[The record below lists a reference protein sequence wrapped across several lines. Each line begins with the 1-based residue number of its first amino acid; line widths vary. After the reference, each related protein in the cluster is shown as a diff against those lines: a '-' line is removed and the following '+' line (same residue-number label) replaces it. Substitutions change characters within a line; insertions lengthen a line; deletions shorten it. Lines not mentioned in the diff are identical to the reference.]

1 MESDLA
7 TEKKSI
13 SDAADAV
20 ATEDLPPER
29 KHFYNAKTK
38 ISAIFSVIFA
48 GIALTSDGYNAGII
62 GNMNLLFADLF
73 PSALTPTLKTRIS
86 NSFFIGEI
94 VGMLLFGSIIDRIG
108 RKSGVLMTT
117 LALILGVIIS
127 AAAHGGSPEG
137 LLWMLLVGR
146 GLAGVGAGGEYPVCG
161 TAAIEAADETEHVR
175 KWRGLLI
182 ASVGD
187 LAIDF
192 GFVLS
197 GLVPMIVM
205 AAYGYGLTT
214 VSTHGYGGIW
224 RICLALGLV
233 PPLCV
238 FYFRIK
244 MLNSTAF
251 RNHAMKGRQINIRVL
266 TLAAKKY
273 WRRIIGTCAC
283 WFLYDFCS
291 YPFGLFSSTII
302 SQLNPNNTVMRNI
315 ALGTL
320 INAFYLPGCLVG
332 GLVIDKLGRRNTQAL
347 GFAVQGVLGMILG
360 GALGP
365 IQNHLGAFV
374 VMYGLFLAAAE
385 AGPGIAT
392 ILIAGEVYP
401 TALRGHLFGFSAA
414 WGKAGAAI
422 GTQVFIPIQDAF
434 PSTFKGQQAVFTIGS
449 AVSIIGAVVTMLT
462 IPGRSIDLEE
472 EDESWRDYLK
482 RNGVDTSDMG
492 EPLEASAS
500 KGIKAEIE
508 HLG

>member
-1 MESDLA
+1 MAS
-7 TEKKSI
+7 EKEANV
-13 SDAADAV
+13 DAETVAV
-20 ATEDLPPER
+20 DNKDVPTKRRRHLYD
-29 KHFYNAKTK
+29 AKTK

-48 GIALTSDGYNAGII
+48 GIALASDGYNAGIV

-73 PSALTPTLKTRIS
+73 PSALTPTMKTRIS

-94 VGMLLFGSIIDRIG
+94 VGMLFFGSIIDRIG
-108 RKSGVLMTT
+108 RKSGVVLTT
-117 LALILGVIIS
+117 STLILGIILS
-127 AAAHGGSPEG
+127 AAAHGGSPNG

-161 TAAIEAADETEHVR
+161 TAAIEAADETAHVR
-175 KWRGLLI
+175 KWRGFLI

-197 GLVPMIVM
+197 GLVPLIVM
-205 AAYGYGLTT
+205 AAYGFHLKT
-214 VSTHGYGGIW
+214 VSTHGYAGIW

-251 RNHAMKGRQINIRVL
+251 RNHAMKGRQITSRVL
-266 TLAAKKY
+266 MLAVKRY
-273 WRRIIGTCAC
+273 WRRLIGTCA
-283 WFLYDFCS
+283 YDFCS

-320 INAFYLPGCLVG
+320 INAFYLPGCVVG

-347 GFAVQGVLGMILG
+347 GFAVQGILGMILG

-365 IQNHLGAFV
+365 IQNNLAAFV

-392 ILIAGEVYP
+392 ILIAGEVFP
-401 TALRGHLFGFSAA
+401 TALRGHLLGFSAA

-422 GTQVFIPIQDAF
+422 GTQVFTPIQDAF

-449 AVSIIGAVVTMLT
+449 AVSLIGAIVTMLT
-462 IPGRSIDLEE
+462 IPANSIDLEE

-482 RNGVDTSDMG
+482 RNGVDISEMG
-492 EPLEASAS
+492 EPLEDSAS
-500 KGIKAEIE
+500 EDIKEDVKEAE
-508 HLG
+508 

>member
-1 MESDLA
+1 MAS
-7 TEKKSI
+7 EKNLDKTMAV
-13 SDAADAV
+13 DAKDVPAPTKRRRHLYD
-20 ATEDLPPER
+20 
-29 KHFYNAKTK
+29 AKTK

-48 GIALTSDGYNAGII
+48 GIALASDGYNAGIV

-73 PSALTPTLKTRIS
+73 PSALTPTIKTRIS

-94 VGMLLFGSIIDRIG
+94 VGMLFFGSIIDRIG
-108 RKSGVLMTT
+108 RKKRRRTDHLN
-117 LALILGVIIS
+117 AHPRHHPQRCS
-127 AAAHGGSPEG
+127 AWRDPDWPSLDVAPDQ
-137 LLWMLLVGR
+137 MLS
-146 GLAGVGAGGEYPVCG
+146 GAGGEYPVCG
-161 TAAIEAADETEHVR
+161 TAAIEAADETERVR

-197 GLVPMIVM
+197 GLVPLIVM
-205 AAYGYGLTT
+205 AAYGFHLNT
-214 VSTHGYGGIW
+214 VSTHGYAGIW
-224 RICLALGLV
+224 RICFALGLV

-251 RNHAMKGRQINIRVL
+251 RNHSMKGRQITFRVL
-266 TLAAKKY
+266 ILAAKRY
-273 WRRIIGTCAC
+273 WRRLIGTCAC

-320 INAFYLPGCLVG
+320 INAFYLPGCVVG
-332 GLVIDKLGRRNTQAL
+332 GLIIDKLGRRNTQAL
-347 GFAVQGVLGMILG
+347 GFAVQGILGMILG

-365 IQNHLGAFV
+365 IQNNLAAFV

-392 ILIAGEVYP
+392 ILIAGEVFP
-401 TALRGHLFGFSAA
+401 TAIRGHLIGFSAA

-422 GTQVFIPIQDAF
+422 GTQVFTPIQEAF

-449 AVSIIGAVVTMLT
+449 AVSLVGAVVTMVT
-462 IPGRSIDLEE
+462 IPANSINLEE

-482 RNGVDTSDMG
+482 RNGVDISEMG
-492 EPLEASAS
+492 EPLEDSAS
-500 KGIKAEIE
+500 EDIKEDVKE
-508 HLG
+508 EVE